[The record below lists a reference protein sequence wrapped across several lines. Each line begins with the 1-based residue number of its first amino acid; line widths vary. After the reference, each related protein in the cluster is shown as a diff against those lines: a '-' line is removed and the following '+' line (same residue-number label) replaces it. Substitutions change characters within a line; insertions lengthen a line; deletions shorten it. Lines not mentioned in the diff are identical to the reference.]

1 MSPLAT
7 LSPSEIEKQRRGEKL
22 VFSTPLSQE
31 ELRGPGRPAFLFAV
45 RTLTRGFRR
54 RPIES
59 ELSNL
64 VPIRILR
71 VPAPVNGLQARVTE
85 HAIELSWASP
95 ETEVTS
101 YRIYRKGP
109 DVTEAFLPRSESR
122 SAVWQDAE
130 FQFGKSYF
138 YKVTALVKE
147 GSSVAES
154 DDSEAIE
161 VAPRDTFPPSAPK
174 DLTAVYA
181 SQRVELLWTANSEL
195 DFGGYNL
202 YRREAAG
209 TFHKLNA
216 ELVRTSIY
224 RDAAVL
230 EGQSYIYRATAV
242 DLAGNESSPSEEV
255 AVETR

>member
-1 MSPLAT
+1 MGPLAT
-7 LSPSEIEKQRRGEKL
+7 LNPSEIEKQRKGEKL
-22 VFSTPLSQE
+22 VFSAPLSQE
-31 ELRGPGRPAFLFAV
+31 ELRDPGRPNFLFAV

-64 VPIRILR
+64 VSIRLLH

-85 HAIELSWASP
+85 RAIELSWTLP
-95 ETEVTS
+95 ESEVTS

-109 DVTEAFLPRSESR
+109 DATGAFLLRNESR
-122 SAVWQDAE
+122 SAAWQDAE

-147 GSSVAES
+147 GNSVAES
-154 DDSEAIE
+154 DDSEAME
-161 VAPRDTFPPSAPK
+161 VTPRDTFPPATPK
-174 DLTAVYA
+174 DLTAIYT
-181 SQRVELLWTANSEL
+181 SQGVELLWTANTEADL
-195 DFGGYNL
+195 DGYNL

-216 ELVRTSIY
+216 ELVRTPIF
-224 RDAAVL
+224 RDASAV
-230 EGQSYIYRATAV
+230 EGQSYIYRVTVV

-255 AVETR
+255 AVEAR